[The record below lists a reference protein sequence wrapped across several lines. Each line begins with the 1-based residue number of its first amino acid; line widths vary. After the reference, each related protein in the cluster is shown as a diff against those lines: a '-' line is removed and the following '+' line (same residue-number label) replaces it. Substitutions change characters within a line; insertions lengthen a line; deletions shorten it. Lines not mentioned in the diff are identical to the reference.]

1 MASCSLFTPNSYPLL
16 SRSELESLLLFE
28 RVDMDWVR
36 EVHMY
41 SSMKKK
47 GKNFVVFRNRNN
59 KKVLGLKN
67 LKTHL
72 EQQGL
77 NLSVLE
83 NANFKSDK
91 EAKVVSN
98 KVGSNKIAKR
108 EALDWIKHVTDN
120 TVAAM

>member
-16 SRSELESLLLFE
+16 SCSELESLLLFE
-28 RVDMDWVR
+28 RGDMDWVR

-67 LKTHL
+67 LKTL
-72 EQQGL
+72 MERQGQD
-77 NLSVLE
+77 LSVLE

-91 EAKVVSN
+91 EPQVVSN

-108 EALDWIKHVTDN
+108 EALDWIKDVKDN
-120 TVAAM
+120 IVAAM